1 MTNRSWT
8 IAAVAAGMAA
18 VVGCT
23 SAPIGNAGCGTSEST
38 SCMVCP
44 KCSIEGMWAVD
55 LPYDAMKAGWLKVEK
70 GADGKGAVTFL
81 WRWASPFKV
90 DEFAIAGNTLT
101 FRMGAGKDK
110 WRNFS
115 FAARGSELDCVET
128 ITDKDGKSLGSKSFK
143 GKRIPPVGAAPDLTR
158 AVYGAP
164 IDLLA
169 GGIDTWQSK
178 EPEAHFGWTIKDDVL
193 SNRIQRDEKGDGF
206 GSNANLISKRDD
218 FFDFR
223 LSYDVR
229 VLPKCNSG
237 VYLRGRYEIQV
248 IDSYGKPVDCH
259 NMAAFYGRITPKVA
273 AEKKANEWQH
283 VDVTLYKRHVTVVL
297 NGEKIIDNQPV
308 EGVTGGAI
316 DSNDFVPGPIYL
328 QGDHSD
334 ADYKNMYLTPI
345 LH

>member
-1 MTNRSWT
+1 
-8 IAAVAAGMAA
+8 
-18 VVGCT
+18 
-23 SAPIGNAGCGTSEST
+23 
-38 SCMVCP
+38 MVCP

-164 IDLLA
+164 IDLLT
-169 GGIDTWQSK
+169 GGIDAWQSK
-178 EPEAHFGWTIKDDVL
+178 EPEAHFGWTIKDGVL

-206 GSNANLISKRDD
+206 GSNANLISNPGN
-218 FFDFR
+218 R
-223 LSYDVR
+223 LLR
-229 VLPKCNSG
+229 QAGGLPQHGGVLRTHYAEG
-237 VYLRGRYEIQV
+237 RGREE
-248 IDSYGKPVDCH
+248 GE
-259 NMAAFYGRITPKVA
+259 RVA
-273 AEKKANEWQH
+273 ACGCHA
-283 VDVTLYKRHVTVVL
+283 
-297 NGEKIIDNQPV
+297 
-308 EGVTGGAI
+308 
-316 DSNDFVPGPIYL
+316 L
-328 QGDHSD
+328 QAPCDGR
-334 ADYKNMYLTPI
+334 AER
-345 LH
+345 